1 MRSKSVRINTQ
12 SLHINC
18 IKHTTRM
25 VYMPCVEILSEL
37 RKDQSWVFWVQTVLV
52 KVVPSECFPWIYKY
66 HRVKQKF

>member
-1 MRSKSVRINTQ
+1 
-12 SLHINC
+12 
-18 IKHTTRM
+18 M